1 MIFIKLLIALSQT
14 KDNTDIAYKE
24 QQNNTKN
31 TED

>member
-1 MIFIKLLIALSQT
+1 MIFTKLLIALSKT
-14 KDNTDIAYKE
+14 KDNTDIAHKE

>member
-1 MIFIKLLIALSQT
+1 MIFTKLLIALSQI
-14 KDNTDIAYKE
+14 KDNTDITHKE